1 MANDERPRRR
11 SRGARR
17 LADLGEFGFHA
28 GLRKLR
34 IPRAGVRLGI
44 GDDCAVVAAGK
55 TPVLVTTDAL
65 VEDVHF
71 RWSWQTPRDLG
82 RRAFAVNASDIAA
95 MGGRPRYAV
104 LSIAAP
110 ADADAAALANVV
122 TGFAET
128 ARRCGCALVGG
139 NLSKGSSWMI
149 SATILG
155 EAGPRVLTRAGGRA
169 GDLVYVSGSLG
180 AAAFGREILLGKRRG
195 ARRATAAFLRPKAR
209 LDVAELLARSGAATA
224 AIDVSD
230 GLLADLGHLCRASKT
245 GAVIDADRLPT
256 TAALRRLPLGERIRL
271 AAAGGEDYELLFTV
285 SPPRASRLESG
296 ARRRR
301 VRVTRIGRL
310 TRGKR
315 IELGGVPRSL
325 AAKLS
330 RGHDH
335 FRRRR

>member
-1 MANDERPRRR
+1 MADDERPRRR
-11 SRGARR
+11 SRR
-17 LADLGEFGFHA
+17 LADLGEFGFLA
-28 GLRKLR
+28 SLRKLR
-34 IPRAGVRLGI
+34 VPRAGVRIGI
-44 GDDCAVVAAGK
+44 GDDCAVVAAG
-55 TPVLVTTDAL
+55 TAPVLVTTDAL

-104 LSIAAP
+104 LSIAAR
-110 ADADAAALANVV
+110 AHAAAAALASVV
-122 TGFAET
+122 LGFAEA

-139 NLSKGSSWMI
+139 NLSKASSWMI

-155 EAGPRVLTRAGGRA
+155 EAGRHLLTRAGGRA

-180 AAAFGREILLGKRRG
+180 TAAFGREILLGERRG
-195 ARRATAAFLRPKAR
+195 PRRATAAFLRPRAR
-209 LDVAELLARSGAATA
+209 LDVAEVLARSGAATA

-230 GLLADLGHLCRASKT
+230 GLLADLGHLCRSSKR
-245 GAVIDADRLPT
+245 GAVIEADRLPT
-256 TAALRRLPLGERIRL
+256 TAALRRLPLGERVRL

-285 SPPRASRLESG
+285 PPSRASRLESE

-301 VRVTRIGRL
+301 VRVTRIGTL
-310 TRGKR
+310 TRGTR
-315 IELGGVPRSL
+315 IELRGIPGSL
-325 AAKLS
+325 AANLA

-335 FRRRR
+335 FRRW